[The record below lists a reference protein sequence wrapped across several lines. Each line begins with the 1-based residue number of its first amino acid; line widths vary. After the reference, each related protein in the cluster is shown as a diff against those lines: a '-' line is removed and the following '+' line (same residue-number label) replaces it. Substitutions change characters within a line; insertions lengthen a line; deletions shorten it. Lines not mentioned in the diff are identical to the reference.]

1 MKEDTLRKQESL
13 TLEPCD
19 IVAFAAHPDDMELNV
34 SGTLAL
40 AVRQG
45 WKAAAVDFSRGEL
58 STRGTPEL
66 RDEEAR
72 KAARVLDLSC
82 RINLGLPD
90 GHIRDSDEARKRVVR
105 VLRQLRP
112 KVVIAPPLQ
121 DHHPDHMGVAEIVS
135 RSLHLAG
142 VAKYDPGEEPWRP
155 HVLLHYLGSLPAVPD
170 IVVDIT
176 SVYDIREQSILC
188 YASQFH
194 KEGTDEPPT
203 RISHPD
209 FLDAIEGTARKYG
222 RLIGATYG
230 EAYTSALPVPVTDLV
245 SLYSKQP
252 WEFPKRES

>member
-1 MKEDTLRKQESL
+1 MQDKHLRPDGALS
-13 TLEPCD
+13 LEPCD
-19 IVAFAAHPDDMELNV
+19 IVAFTAHPDDMELNV

-45 WKAAAVDFSRGEL
+45 WKAVAVDFSRGEL

-66 RDEEAR
+66 RAEEAR
-72 KAARVLDLSC
+72 NSAQVLGLSC
-82 RINLGLPD
+82 RYNLALPD
-90 GHIRDSDEARKRVVR
+90 GHIRDTDEARKLVVR
-105 VLRQLRP
+105 VLRQLRA

-135 RSLHLAG
+135 RSMHLAG
-142 VAKYDPGEEPWRP
+142 VAKYEPGQEPWRP
-155 HVLLHYLGSLPAVPD
+155 HVLLHYIGSLPAVPD
-170 IVVDIT
+170 LVVDIT
-176 SVYDIREQSILC
+176 GVYEIRKQSILC

-203 RISHPD
+203 RISHPN

-222 RLIGATYG
+222 KLIGAAYG
-230 EAYTSALPVPVTDLV
+230 EAYTCPLPVPVTDIV
-245 SLYSKQP
+245 SLYLKPP